1 MKHPGPL
8 ITLFAGLVLGL
19 FMLSLNATTGE
30 PVPSSRDRDRPAVS
44 PSPSPSPPAPP
55 SPSPTPPPAASPTAP
70 TQAKAQV
77 EFAGRTNDDTASVA
91 ISVRGDKAIAYFC
104 DGRTREAW
112 MRGPVEEDGD
122 MHLTSSESGAK
133 LDAVMTGGKV
143 TGTVEIGEQ
152 NWPFTADK
160 AVKPSGL
167 YRATAQVRGAELRGG
182 WIILQDGRQV
192 GIVSRDGKPAAAP
205 PIDPET
211 GAVTVDGTQLTAR
224 PVVP

>member
-8 ITLFAGLVLGL
+8 ITLLAGLVLGL

-30 PVPSSRDRDRPAVS
+30 PVPSARNRPSVS
-44 PSPSPSPPAPP
+44 PSPSPSPPAPATPPP
-55 SPSPTPPPAASPTAP
+55 SPTRTPPPAATAS
-70 TQAKAQV
+70 AQPRT
-77 EFAGRTNDDTASVA
+77 EYAGRTTDDTASVA
-91 ISVRGDKAIAYFC
+91 ISLRGDQAIAYVC

-122 MHLTSSESGAK
+122 MHLTSSDTNAK
-133 LDAVMTGGKV
+133 LDGILSGGKV
-143 TGTVEIGEQ
+143 TGTVDVGDR
-152 NWPFTADK
+152 NWSFTATK

-167 YRATAQVRGAELRGG
+167 YRATAEVRGAELKGG

-192 GIVSRDGKPAAAP
+192 GIITRDGKPAAAP
-205 PIDPET
+205 PIDPKT

-224 PVVP
+224 PVAP